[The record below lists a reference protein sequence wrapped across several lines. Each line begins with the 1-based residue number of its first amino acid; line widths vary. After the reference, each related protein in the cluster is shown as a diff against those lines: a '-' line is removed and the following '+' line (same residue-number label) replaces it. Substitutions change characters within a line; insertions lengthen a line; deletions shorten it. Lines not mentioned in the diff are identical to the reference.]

1 MRKGDIQATHQAWSA
16 LRASGLGPDR
26 VTRSTLFPLKASSD
40 SLAQIIWDEI
50 SHMKLVTSAP
60 SALLSSNVPSEGT
73 EAAERA
79 HTTSVDRPCV
89 LEERLKSGDEASSS
103 GQPDLAASTSRSTG
117 KQPNREQHDS
127 AGRNLLEPAVR
138 RSNAD
143 MYKDSGNPM
152 TAVPHTPA
160 MHNQRKRYRLTG
172 IPRGVLPKEAA
183 PISKPLL
190 SALEKIR
197 EKKDGSRIRGEEKQ
211 APMRLAPHPN
221 LEQGFWLKFREKRE
235 VERAPQWLLDLHG
248 YSEAESKQVVYN
260 KLEAMAKP
268 DAEMHGAL
276 TIFTGRARYVSTCAH
291 DFF

>member
-16 LRASGLGPDR
+16 LKASGLGPDR

-40 SLAQIIWDEI
+40 SLAQKIWDEI
-50 SHMKLVTSAP
+50 SHMKLVMSAP
-60 SALLSSNVPSEGT
+60 SGLLSSNIHSEGN

-79 HTTSVDRPCV
+79 HTTSVDRPWV
-89 LEERLKSGDEASSS
+89 LEERIKSGDEASSS
-103 GQPDLAASTSRSTG
+103 GRPDLAVSTSRLTS
-117 KQPNREQHDS
+117 KQQNRERHDS

-138 RSNAD
+138 RGNAD
-143 MYKDSGNPM
+143 MNKDSENL
-152 TAVPHTPA
+152 TSAVPHTPA
-160 MHNQRKRYRLTG
+160 MHNQRQRYRLNG

-183 PISKPLL
+183 PISKPLV
-190 SALEKIR
+190 STLEKIR
-197 EKKDGSRIRGEEKQ
+197 EKKEGLQIRGEEKQ

-221 LEQGFWLKFREKRE
+221 LEQGFWLKFRERRA

-268 DAEMHGAL
+268 DAERHGAL
-276 TIFTGRARYVSTCAH
+276 TIFTGRARYVST
-291 DFF
+291 